1 MEKEEILEIF
11 RETGAF
17 LEGHFILTSGLHS
30 PVYIEKFKV
39 LQFPRYVEILA
50 GEIAHHFLGEKIDVV
65 AGPAVGGIILAYE
78 VARQLGVRMAFTER
92 EEGTMVFRR
101 DFQLKKGDRVLI
113 VEDVVTTGAS
123 VEEVIKAVEGTE
135 AQIVGIGVLVN
146 RGTKKIPFP
155 YPFYPLLEIEAQTYS
170 PEECPLCQKKITL
183 QKRGSRYLSQE
194 ESRA

>member
-17 LEGHFILTSGLHS
+17 LEGHFLLTSGLHS

-50 GEIAHHFLGEKIDVV
+50 GEIAHHFSGEKIDVV

-92 EEGTMVFRR
+92 EEGKMVFRR

-155 YPFYPLLEIEAQTYS
+155 YPFYPLWEIEAQTYS

>member
-17 LEGHFILTSGLHS
+17 LEGHFLLTSGLHS

-50 GEIAHHFLGEKIDVV
+50 GEIAHHFSGEKIDVV

-92 EEGTMVFRR
+92 EEGKMVFRR

-123 VEEVIKAVEGTE
+123 VEEVIKRVEETGS
-135 AQIVGIGVLVN
+135 QIVGIGVLVD
-146 RGTKKIPFP
+146 RSGKKASFS

-170 PEECPLCQKKITL
+170 PEECPLCQQKIAL
-183 QKRGSRYLSQE
+183 QKRGSRYLS
-194 ESRA
+194 